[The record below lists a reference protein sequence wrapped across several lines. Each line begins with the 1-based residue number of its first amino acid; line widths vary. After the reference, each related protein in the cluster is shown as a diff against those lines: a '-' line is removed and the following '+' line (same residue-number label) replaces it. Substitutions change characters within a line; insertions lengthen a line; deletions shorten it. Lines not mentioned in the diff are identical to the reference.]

1 MQEENNFN
9 NYDSSGEQL
18 SLFLNLDGFEGPID
32 LLLHLSRE
40 QKVDLTS
47 ISIAELANQY
57 IDFHKPWELNKN
69 DDNSEDVKKI
79 ASTAINLFR
88 ILNLYLEPVIPETSE
103 KIKNYLKSNQS
114 LDDLSTNLI
123 DHQIDIFKPLM
134 FRIEDAEI
142 TKLNE
147 ISQNG

>member
-134 FRIEDAEI
+134 FRIEDVEI
-142 TKLNE
+142 NKLNE

>member
-1 MQEENNFN
+1 M
-9 NYDSSGEQL
+9 
-18 SLFLNLDGFEGPID
+18 
-32 LLLHLSRE
+32 
-40 QKVDLTS
+40 
-47 ISIAELANQY
+47 
-57 IDFHKPWELNKN
+57 
-69 DDNSEDVKKI
+69 
-79 ASTAINLFR
+79 
-88 ILNLYLEPVIPETSE
+88 IPETSE
-103 KIKNYLKSNQS
+103 NIKNYLKSNQS

>member
-1 MQEENNFN
+1 MQLA
-9 NYDSSGEQL
+9 D
-18 SLFLNLDGFEGPID
+18 
-32 LLLHLSRE
+32 
-40 QKVDLTS
+40 K
-47 ISIAELANQY
+47 ANQY

-69 DDNSEDVKKI
+69 EDNLEDVKKI

>member
-1 MQEENNFN
+1 MQKENNFY

-123 DHQIDIFKPLM
+123 NHQIDIFKPLM